1 MGLWS
6 EFKQF
11 AFKGNV
17 VDMAVG
23 VVVGGAFGKIVTS
36 LVNDVIMPPIGALT
50 GGTNFADLKWVL
62 IEADE
67 AAGVAEAAINYGN
80 FIQTIVDF
88 FLVALS
94 VFLFVKLINSGRTK
108 LEARKKAAE
117 EEAAR
122 IKAEEEAKKPKAP
135 TQEEL
140 LTEIRDLLKT
150 K

>member
-80 FIQTIVDF
+80 FIQTI
-88 FLVALS
+88 
-94 VFLFVKLINSGRTK
+94 GR
-108 LEARKKAAE
+108 LLPRRPLGLPFREA
-117 EEAAR
+117 
-122 IKAEEEAKKPKAP
+122 
-135 TQEEL
+135 
-140 LTEIRDLLKT
+140 D
-150 K
+150 